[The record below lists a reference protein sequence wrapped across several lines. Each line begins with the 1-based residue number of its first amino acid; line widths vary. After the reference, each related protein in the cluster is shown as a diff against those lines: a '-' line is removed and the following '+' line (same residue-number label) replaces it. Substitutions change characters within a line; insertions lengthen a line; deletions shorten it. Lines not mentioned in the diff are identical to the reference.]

1 MKFILNNQLVT
12 ANQASGSTVLDYVR
26 YFKQL
31 KGSKIGCREGDCG
44 ACTVLVGDF
53 EDGQL
58 VYRSMTSC
66 LMPLGN
72 AEGKHIVSVEG
83 INMKEL
89 TPVQH
94 AMAATNGTQ
103 CGFCTIGFVM
113 SLTGFV
119 LGKETKEYDQAIASV
134 DGNICRCT
142 GYKSIE
148 RAAAMLT
155 QNVAEKPSEK
165 TTEWLVENGFIPDYF
180 LNIEQR
186 LKELREQLTPK
197 EASPFNG
204 ETILGG
210 GTDLLV
216 QKHHAV
222 KRAKT
227 IHLYDD
233 KSLKNIS
240 LLEGEVHIGASVTVT
255 AFAESP
261 LIQGLFPNLAKHIK
275 LVSST
280 PIRNMATL
288 AGNLVNAS
296 PIGDMSVFLLALDS
310 KIVLEKEGN
319 TRNIYLK
326 DFYKGYKQLDK
337 AADEKIVEIIFSAPS
352 KEAYFNFEKVCKR
365 THLDIASVN
374 SACLIDINKEGIIMS
389 VHLSAG
395 GVAPFPKYLFNTVAF
410 LKGKALTE
418 AVIEEAIDITN
429 KEVAP
434 ISDARGTEAYKRLL
448 LEKLFRAHTINPSAP
463 EGVLSSKQN
472 ITPELI
478 NDILSSSIKLEG
490 FTQEGGLG
498 SKQNI
503 APKLINDTLSSS
515 IKAEGFT
522 QEGGLGFKQNIAPES
537 IGGFQSSPLGA
548 EGFYAN
554 MDAPMHVT
562 GKSVYTDDIPV
573 MEGTLFVK
581 VFDSPIAHGIIKK
594 LVYSKAEEVEGIVK
608 IFSYKDITGENQ
620 IGGIIP
626 DEPLLADHE
635 VHYRGQPVLLIV
647 AENED
652 AAEDALHLIEIEIE
666 PLPVITDPREAF
678 AQGKLLSGTRKFQKG
693 NVEEAFANCAHVFE
707 GKTESGGQEHLYLET
722 QGAYAYPTEHGSVKV
737 YSSTQGPTAVQR
749 TVARVLGVGM
759 NQVEVDVA
767 RLGGGFGG
775 KEDQASTFGAMAALV
790 AYVLKKP
797 AKCIP
802 HRMEDMRIT
811 GKRNPYSSDYKIGLD
826 KDYKIIA
833 YQATFYQ
840 NGGAAADLSPAILE
854 RTLFHATNTYGVEH
868 VFVTA
873 HSCKT
878 NLPPNTAFRGFGG
891 PQGMFVM
898 ESAIDH
904 AAKSL
909 GVETTIIQRKNL
921 MDNGYELSYGQIIDG
936 CEASNCWDEVTDKY
950 NFKSVKK
957 EVAYFNEENK
967 LFKKGISLMPIAF
980 GISFTNTMMN
990 QARALV
996 HVYSDGSVGVSTGG
1010 VEMGQ
1015 GLNTK
1020 MMQVAA
1026 ARLGVSKSRIK
1037 LETTNTT
1044 RVANTSPTAASAT
1057 ADLNGKAIENAC
1069 EQIMERLVQTVK
1081 EIKDL
1086 PAYASI
1092 KITNEQVFVN
1102 DEVSD
1107 LDWKSLVLQAFMKRV
1122 NLSAKGH
1129 YATPII
1135 KFDKT
1140 KEKGHP
1146 FAYHVYGTALT
1157 TVTVDCLRG
1166 TYEIDAV
1173 NVVHDFGTSINR
1185 DIDLGQVEGGIVQG
1199 IGWMTMEEVV
1209 YNKEGR
1215 LLSNALS
1222 TYKIPDIYSVPKAL
1236 NVDFLHTDGSE
1247 LAIFKSKA
1255 VGEPPLMYG
1264 IGAYFAIRNAILA
1277 FNPKAK
1283 VGYEAPMTTE
1293 KVLMALYS

>member
-1 MKFILNNQLVT
+1 MVKFILNNQLVT

-31 KGSKIGCREGDCG
+31 KGTKIGCREGDCG
-44 ACTVLVGDF
+44 ACTVLVGDY

-72 AEGKHIVSVEG
+72 AAGKHIVSVEG
-83 INMKEL
+83 INMQDL

-119 LGKETKEYDQAIASV
+119 LGKETKEYKQAIASV

-155 QNVAEKPSEK
+155 QKVADKPSDK
-165 TTEWLVENGFIPDYF
+165 TTEWLVTNGFIPDYF
-180 LNIEQR
+180 LNIDQR
-186 LKELREQLTPK
+186 LKELRKNLIPAPITQL
-197 EASPFNG
+197 NG

-222 KRAKT
+222 KRAT
-227 IHLYDD
+227 TVHLYDD
-233 KSLKNIS
+233 KSLKNIRI
-240 LLEGEVHIGASVTVT
+240 EAGEVHIGASVTVT

-261 LIQGLFPNLAKHIK
+261 LMQGLFPDLAKHIK
-275 LVSST
+275 LISST

-296 PIGDMSVFLLALDS
+296 PIGDMSVYLLALDS
-310 KIVLEKEGN
+310 KIVLEKAGT
-319 TRNIYLK
+319 TRTIALK

-337 AADEKIVEIIFSAPS
+337 LPGEKIVEIIFTAPA
-352 KEAYFNFEKVCKR
+352 KTARFNFEKVCKR

-374 SACLIDINKEGIIMS
+374 SACLLELNAEGIVQS

-395 GVAPFPKYLFNTVAF
+395 GVAPYPKYLANTAAF
-410 LKGKALTE
+410 LIGKPLTE
-418 AVIEEAIDITN
+418 AVITDAINIINT
-429 KEVAP
+429 EIAP
-434 ISDARGTEAYKRLL
+434 IGDARGTETYKRLL
-448 LEKLFRAHTINPSAP
+448 LGQLFKAHVAHPSAP
-463 EGVLSSKQN
+463 KGVPGYSN
-472 ITPELI
+472 EITSDLI
-478 NDILSSSIKLEG
+478 S
-490 FTQEGGLG
+490 GL
-498 SKQNI
+498 QW
-503 APKLINDTLSSS
+503 
-515 IKAEGFT
+515 
-522 QEGGLGFKQNIAPES
+522 
-537 IGGFQSSPLGA
+537 SPSGA
-548 EGFYAN
+548 DGYAN
-554 MDAPMHVT
+554 VDAPMHVT
-562 GKSVYTDDIPV
+562 GKSIYTDDIPV

-581 VFDSPIAHGIIKK
+581 VFDSPVAHGIIKK
-594 LVYSKAEEVEGIVK
+594 LDFTKAEQVEGVVK
-608 IFSYKDITGENQ
+608 IFGYKDVTGENQ

-666 PLPVITDPREAF
+666 PLPVITDPRVAF
-678 AQGKLLSGTRKFQKG
+678 AQGKLLSGTRKFNKG
-693 NVEEAFANCAHVFE
+693 NVEEAFATCAYVFE

-722 QGAYAYPTEHGSVKV
+722 QGAYAYPTEHGSVKI

-797 AKCIP
+797 AKCVP

-826 KDYKIIA
+826 KDYKIVA

-840 NGGAAADLSPAILE
+840 NGGAAADLSPAIME
-854 RTLFHATNTYGVEH
+854 RTLFHATNTYGIEH

-909 GVETTIIQRKNL
+909 GVETTLIQRKNL

-936 CEASNCWDEVTDKY
+936 CEAINCWDELTEKYKLDKLRE
-950 NFKSVKK
+950 
-957 EVAYFNEENK
+957 EVAEFNSKNNVVK
-967 LFKKGISLMPIAF
+967 QGISLMPIAF

-1026 ARLGVSKSRIK
+1026 ACLGVNKSRIK

-1069 EQIMERLVQTVK
+1069 KQIMERLVETVK
-1081 EIKDL
+1081 DLKEL
-1086 PAYASI
+1086 PAEATV
-1092 KITNEQVFVN
+1092 KIVGEKVYINE
-1102 DEVSD
+1102 EVSD
-1107 LDWKSLVLQAFMKRV
+1107 LEWKPLILQAFMKRIS
-1122 NLSAKGH
+1122 LSAKGH

-1157 TVTVDCLRG
+1157 KVTVDCLRG

-1185 DIDLGQVEGGIVQG
+1185 EIDLGQCEGGIVQG
-1199 IGWMTMEEVV
+1199 IGWMTMEEVI

-1222 TYKIPDIYSVPKAL
+1222 TSKIPDIYSVPKAL
-1236 NVDFLHTDGSE
+1236 NVNFLHTDGSE

-1277 FNPKAK
+1277 FNPTAK